1 MTRPTREELLSY
13 FKKYGVERVDSITD
27 DESAILHFRTKAFY
41 YREENKKLSEN
52 IDKLEKRNK
61 ELENMWRTL
70 KNELLGRYEH
80 YCFKFRELHPESK
93 DNRIGA
99 LYIGGKGTA
108 DIILSRMEEL
118 DGTNEFNEFLNQL
131 EDDTNE

>member
-27 DESAILHFRTKAFY
+27 DESAIHHFRTKAFY
-41 YREENKKLSEN
+41 YREENKKLSKKIN
-52 IDKLEKRNK
+52 KLEKRNK

-70 KNELLGRYEH
+70 KNELLGRYEF
-80 YCFKFRELHPESK
+80 YRFRLNELQLESNANK
-93 DNRIGA
+93 SVAINMGA
-99 LYIGGKGTA
+99 KINASAILY
-108 DIILSRMEEL
+108 RMDKL
-118 DGTNEFNEFLNQL
+118 DGTNEFYEFLGQM

>member
-1 MTRPTREELLSY
+1 MKVNYETGFQIGVMDARLKKMRKQRDEYKEQRDDLIGDIAKLRE
-13 FKKYGVERVDSITD
+13 
-27 DESAILHFRTKAFY
+27 
-41 YREENKKLSEN
+41 
-52 IDKLEKRNK
+52 RNT

-80 YCFKFRELHPESK
+80 NCFKLRELHPESK
-93 DNRIGA
+93 ANRIGA
-99 LYIGGKGTA
+99 LYIGGKSTA

-118 DGTNEFNEFLNQL
+118 DGTNEFNEFLEQL